1 MTDHDIL
8 PVAYSPIGRVGDAR
22 GTGNIVDSELI
33 GSLAE
38 KYARS
43 PVQIVL
49 NWGLCRGYAIIPL
62 SSKVEHQVQNMQA
75 IEFKMEEADVQTIT
89 ENFDDGTL
97 LFTAPEETNY
107 NLFK

>member
-1 MTDHDIL
+1 
-8 PVAYSPIGRVGDAR
+8 
-22 GTGNIVDSELI
+22 
-33 GSLAE
+33 
-38 KYARS
+38 
-43 PVQIVL
+43 
-49 NWGLCRGYAIIPL
+49 
-62 SSKVEHQVQNMQA
+62 MQA